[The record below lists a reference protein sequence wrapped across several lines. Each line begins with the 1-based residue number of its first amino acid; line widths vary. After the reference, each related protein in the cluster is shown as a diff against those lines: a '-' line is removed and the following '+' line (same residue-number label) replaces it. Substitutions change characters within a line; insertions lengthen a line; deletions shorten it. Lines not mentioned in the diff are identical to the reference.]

1 MSTTPAYR
9 RRCEFTASPKQKEA
23 PGVTGV
29 YLQRGRPALGVRLE
43 RLTLRRYSNG
53 VVV

>member
-29 YLQRGRPALGVRLE
+29 YLQRGRRDRV
-43 RLTLRRYSNG
+43 SDWNG
-53 VVV
+53 